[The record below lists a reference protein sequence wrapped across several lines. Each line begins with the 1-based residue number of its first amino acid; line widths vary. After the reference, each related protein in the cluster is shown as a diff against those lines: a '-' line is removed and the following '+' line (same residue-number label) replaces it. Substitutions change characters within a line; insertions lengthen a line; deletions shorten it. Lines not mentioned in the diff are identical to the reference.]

1 MSSWGQMEAEK
12 AFSSP
17 ARARRRASLAQRLR
31 GCRAVCGRLAVHDE
45 TQLRSGSAPASLGL
59 REIPL
64 EAISGTVEP
73 NRAAQFDSQFRP
85 AGPTRSRWESVWL
98 AGARRHSRSRPP
110 APPRRRWESVWL
122 AAQRGALLPPI
133 SVVAVG
139 DAYAIRD
146 GHHRVSVARARGA
159 LTIDAIV
166 GRA

>member
-12 AFSSP
+12 AFSS
-17 ARARRRASLAQRLR
+17 ATRARRRASLARRLR
-31 GCRAVCGRLAVHDE
+31 GWGGACGRLAVHDE
-45 TQLRSGSAPASLGL
+45 TTLRTASAAHGVGL

-64 EAISGTVEP
+64 EAISGTLEP
-73 NRAAQFDSQFRP
+73 NRAAQFDREFRP
-85 AGPTRSRWESVWL
+85 TAPTRSRWQ
-98 AGARRHSRSRPP
+98 
-110 APPRRRWESVWL
+110 SVWL

-133 SVVAVG
+133 SVVPFG

-166 GRA
+166 AA